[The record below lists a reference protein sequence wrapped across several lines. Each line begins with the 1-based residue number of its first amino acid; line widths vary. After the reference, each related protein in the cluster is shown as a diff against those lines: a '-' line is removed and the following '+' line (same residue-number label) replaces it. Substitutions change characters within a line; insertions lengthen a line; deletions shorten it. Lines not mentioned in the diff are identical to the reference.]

1 MKNIHGVALLHGCF
15 SRFLIVQT
23 VPNCPK
29 HHLYSVQLLNTKG
42 ISEPPSSYME
52 IKCECKN
59 IGVLVVKN
67 RHGLLSNGP

>member
-1 MKNIHGVALLHGCF
+1 MGVFHVFKLYKQCQ
-15 SRFLIVQT
+15 IVQNIT
-23 VPNCPK
+23 YTQYNYLTLKV
-29 HHLYSVQLLNTKG
+29 SLNLQEG
-42 ISEPPSSYME
+42 SSYME